1 MIITFSAAQGQ
12 GKSTFIKDI
21 STRSKMSSD
30 MTIYP
35 TKSARTI
42 IESYGQNL
50 QDIYANKNT
59 LCNFQLDVL
68 KLHTEIFN
76 YSYNTKYLLVERSF
90 IDILT
95 FSVLNLGRFNDLSSW
110 LDDFES
116 LCLENQS
123 KIGLTV
129 KLNYYLKPKY
139 DGVRPVNRQF
149 NEAYDAYLERLF
161 SLLNLPLLKIF
172 SKSRIDRVEEF
183 DKMFIEEK

>member
-1 MIITFSAAQGQ
+1 
-12 GKSTFIKDI
+12 
-21 STRSKMSSD
+21 
-30 MTIYP
+30 
-35 TKSARTI
+35 
-42 IESYGQNL
+42 
-50 QDIYANKNT
+50 
-59 LCNFQLDVL
+59 
-68 KLHTEIFN
+68 
-76 YSYNTKYLLVERSF
+76 LLVERSF